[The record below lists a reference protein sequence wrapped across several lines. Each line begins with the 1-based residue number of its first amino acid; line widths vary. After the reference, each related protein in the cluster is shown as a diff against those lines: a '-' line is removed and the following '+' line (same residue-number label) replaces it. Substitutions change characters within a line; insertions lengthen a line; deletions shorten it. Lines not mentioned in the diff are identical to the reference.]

1 MRQPDGQQGTHVPC
15 ASLRSKS
22 TSPFRPSYAASIP
35 PSSAA
40 AASSRESRRRTADV
54 DHLQRQVS
62 RTVLDPVWLTTS
74 GIFSEPPFLAALLT
88 FGIDRIL
95 FSVDYP
101 YAPNAWGRAFLDRLV
116 LAPADMAKLTHDN
129 ADALLKF
136 KVAPDRD
143 APRASTA
150 AGHTEEE
157 MTMAGLLDKHIAVV
171 TGSGSG
177 IGRAIAL
184 GYAREGAQVA
194 VLDVNGE
201 AAAATAAAITAAGGK
216 AKSFLVDVTERDK
229 CRTVA
234 AQVGNEIGQVS
245 ILVNNAGINR
255 RNAFTADPEA
265 VIKDWQDVL
274 AVNLNGVFN
283 VTHAF
288 LAQLRA
294 SKGRI
299 VNIGSIQSFVH
310 VRTPNSPAYT
320 TSKHGVLGFTRALAA
335 ELGKDG
341 VRVNAIGPGL
351 IETPLNE
358 KVRASNPELVK
369 IFLDHTPLGRAGKP
383 EDIVGPA
390 IFLASDLSAYVTG
403 TIIMADGGYRSI

>member
-1 MRQPDGQQGTHVPC
+1 
-15 ASLRSKS
+15 
-22 TSPFRPSYAASIP
+22 
-35 PSSAA
+35 
-40 AASSRESRRRTADV
+40 
-54 DHLQRQVS
+54 
-62 RTVLDPVWLTTS
+62 
-74 GIFSEPPFLAALLT
+74 
-88 FGIDRIL
+88 
-95 FSVDYP
+95 
-101 YAPNAWGRAFLDRLV
+101 
-116 LAPADMAKLTHDN
+116 
-129 ADALLKF
+129 
-136 KVAPDRD
+136 
-143 APRASTA
+143 
-150 AGHTEEE
+150 
-157 MTMAGLLDKHIAVV
+157 MTGLLEDRIAVV

-184 GYAREGAQVA
+184 GYAREGAQVV
-194 VLDVNGE
+194 VLDANAG
-201 AAAATAAAITAAGGK
+201 AAAETAKAITATGRK
-216 AKSFLVDVTERDK
+216 AASFLLDVTERDK
-229 CRTVA
+229 CREVA
-234 AQVGNEIGQVS
+234 AQIGKTIGRVS

-265 VIKDWQDVL
+265 VIKDWQDIM

-288 LAQLRA
+288 LEQLRA
-294 SKGRI
+294 TKGRI
-299 VNIGSIQSFVH
+299 VNIGSVQSFVH

-358 KVRASNPELVK
+358 KVRANNPELIK
-369 IFLDHTPLGRAGKP
+369 IFLDHTPLGRTGKP

-403 TIIMADGGYRSI
+403 SIIMADGGYRSI